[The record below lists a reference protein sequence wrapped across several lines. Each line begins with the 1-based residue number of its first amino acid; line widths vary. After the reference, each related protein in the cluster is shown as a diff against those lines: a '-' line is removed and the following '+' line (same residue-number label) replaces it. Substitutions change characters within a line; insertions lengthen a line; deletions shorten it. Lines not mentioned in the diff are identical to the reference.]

1 MLQHNPKL
9 YAEAHSLNGL
19 HYSPF
24 GAVVHLVQG
33 VGTYLVRCRGTASL
47 GAGVLPRSVQRYCP
61 ARCRGTDPLGSG
73 VAIRSDQRYE
83 SAFKQL
89 HISPTFAPQTRIKT
103 RLGFQRA
110 GRATRFEQGEQLASS
125 GASNSLRAGRAT
137 RSERGEQLAS
147 SRASNSLRAGRA
159 TRPRLHRKRA

>member
-33 VGTYLVRCRGTASL
+33 VGTYLARGAGTYPVRCRGTASL
-47 GAGVLPRSVQRYCP
+47 GAEVL
-61 ARCRGTDPLGSG
+61 T
-73 VAIRSDQRYE
+73 RSDQRYE

-89 HISPTFAPQTRIKT
+89 HISPAFAPQTRIKT
-103 RLGFQRA
+103 
-110 GRATRFEQGEQLASS
+110 S
-125 GASNSLRAGRAT
+125 GQNTLSV
-137 RSERGEQLAS
+137 EPIRGS
-147 SRASNSLRAGRA
+147 
-159 TRPRLHRKRA
+159 

>member
-33 VGTYLVRCRGTASL
+33 AGTYPARGAVVHLVQGVGTYLAQGVGTYLARGAVVHPVRGVGTYPVRCRGTASL
-47 GAGVLPRSVQRYCP
+47 GAGVLPRSVQRYCL
-61 ARCRGTDPLGSG
+61 ARCRGTDPLGSE

-89 HISPTFAPQTRIKT
+89 HISPAFAPQTRIKT
-103 RLGFQRA
+103 LE
-110 GRATRFEQGEQLASS
+110 TKPH
-125 GASNSLRAGRAT
+125 LR
-137 RSERGEQLAS
+137 
-147 SRASNSLRAGRA
+147 
-159 TRPRLHRKRA
+159 